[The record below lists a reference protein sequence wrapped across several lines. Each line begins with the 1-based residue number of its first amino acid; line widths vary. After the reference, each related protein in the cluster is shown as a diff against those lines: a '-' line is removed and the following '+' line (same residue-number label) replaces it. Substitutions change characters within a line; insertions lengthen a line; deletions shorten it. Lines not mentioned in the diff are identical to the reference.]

1 MDGYAG
7 KIAYADLSAGNVTIK
22 PTPPELKKQY
32 IGGRGFGIRLLTD
45 MVDPKIDPLGEK
57 NVLVFA
63 AGPLTG
69 TGIPL
74 GSRYEVSTISPLSG
88 TAMSANSGGVFG
100 WKMKKAG
107 FDAVVVTGRS
117 RRPLWLFLDSGKA
130 EFRDASGLW
139 GMTTGQTTDAIIEE
153 LDDQSV
159 RVACIG
165 PAGRTRCCFACII
178 NEKTRAVGRGGVGA
192 VMGSKNLKAIAARG
206 NLPIKI
212 ADEAKLAVVKERVK
226 KKITENGIEQA
237 LTKYGTAVLVNIIN
251 ENYVLPTRNFQTAH
265 FPAAEKVSGET
276 MAATILKQNKGCY
289 ACIVKCGR
297 VCEFDGENGEGPE
310 YEPDWAF
317 GPDCGIDDLKAVARA
332 NNICNEYGLDA
343 ISAPTTIACLMEMAE
358 KGYVNHPIRFGDAK
372 GMLELVKQIA
382 QREGI
387 GNELAEGSFRFATK
401 YGHPEFSMSSK
412 KQELPAYDPRGIQGY
427 GLATAT
433 SVRGGD
439 HVYGYLISPEI
450 LGAPEK
456 LDPLVTKGKPQWVKI
471 FQDLSAAIDA
481 SGMCLFTS
489 FALGADDYA
498 DLLTATTGMKIDA
511 AELLKIGER
520 IWNLQKLYNIKRGF
534 GRKDDTLP
542 ARLLNEPLKEGA
554 ATGQVWR
561 REEMLDEYYTLRGWD
576 KEGTPTPEQT
586 QGTGTWIT
594 GTERPAGA
602 GRRDREHA

>member
-7 KIAYADLSAGNVTIK
+7 KIAYADLSAGKVTIK
-22 PTPPELKKQY
+22 ATPPELKKQY
-32 IGGRGFGIRLLTD
+32 LGGRGFGIRLLTD
-45 MVDPKIDPLGEK
+45 MVDPKDDPLGEK
-57 NVLVFA
+57 NVLVYA

-107 FDAVVVTGRS
+107 FDAIVVTGKS
-117 RRPLWLFLDSGKA
+117 KKPVYLFLDNGKA
-130 EFRDASGLW
+130 ELRDATSLW
-139 GMTTGQTTDAIIEE
+139 GKTTGQTTDAIVDE
-153 LDDQSV
+153 LKDKSV
-159 RVACIG
+159 RVCCIG
-165 PAGRTRCCFACII
+165 PAGEKLVLFACII
-178 NEKTRAVGRGGVGA
+178 NEKTRAAGRGGVGA

-206 NLPIKI
+206 DLPIMA
-212 ADEAKLAVVKERVK
+212 ADEAKLEAVKERVK
-226 KKITENGIEQA
+226 KKIEENGIEQA
-237 LTKYGTAVLVNIIN
+237 LQKYGTAVLINIIN
-251 ENYVLPTRNFQTAH
+251 ENYVMPTRNFQTAH
-265 FPAAEKVSGET
+265 FAAAEKVSGET
-276 MAATILKQNKGCY
+276 MAATILKQPKGCY

-297 VCEFDGENGEGPE
+297 VCEFDGESGEGPE

-358 KGYVNHPIRFGDAK
+358 KGYVKHPIRFGDAK
-372 GMLELVKQIA
+372 GMLKLVEQIA
-382 QREGI
+382 KREDI
-387 GNELAEGSFRFATK
+387 GDELAEGSFRFATK
-401 YGHPEFSMSSK
+401 YGHPELSMSSK

-439 HVYGYLISPEI
+439 HVYGYMISPEI
-450 LGAPEK
+450 LGAPQK
-456 LDPLVTKGKPQWVKI
+456 LDPYVTKGKAQWVMT
-471 FQDLSAAIDA
+471 FQDLTAGIDA
-481 SGMCLFTS
+481 SGMCLFSS
-489 FALGADDYA
+489 FALGAEDYA
-498 DLLTATTGMKIDA
+498 DLIAATTGMKVDA

-534 GRKDDTLP
+534 GRKDDSLP

-554 ATGQVWR
+554 PTGQVWR
-561 REEMLDEYYTLRGWD
+561 GEEMLDEYYTLRGWD
-576 KEGTPTPEQT
+576 KEGTPA
-586 QGTGTWIT
+586 
-594 GTERPAGA
+594 PAKLKELGLQK
-602 GRRDREHA
+602 

>member
-7 KIAYADLSAGNVTIK
+7 RIAYADLSAGTVTIK
-22 PTPPELKKQY
+22 PTPPELKEQY
-32 IGGRGFGIRLLTD
+32 LGGRGFGIRLLTD
-45 MVDPKIDPLGEK
+45 MVDPKVDPLSEK
-57 NVLVFA
+57 NILVFA

-100 WKMKKAG
+100 WKMKRAG
-107 FDAVVVTGRS
+107 FDAIVVTGRS

-139 GMTTGQTTDAIIEE
+139 GMTTGQTTDAIVND
-153 LDDQSV
+153 LGDQSV

-165 PAGRTRCCFACII
+165 PAGENKVLFACII
-178 NEKTRAVGRGGVGA
+178 NEKTRAAGRGGVGA

-206 NLPIKI
+206 DFPIKP
-212 ADEAKLAVVKERVK
+212 ADEAQLEAVKERVK
-226 KKITENGIEQA
+226 KKITANGIEQA
-237 LTKYGTAVLVNIIN
+237 LQKFGTAVLVNIIN

-276 MAATILKQNKGCY
+276 MAATILKQGKGCY

-297 VCEFDGENGEGPE
+297 VCEFDGEHGEGPE

-317 GPDCGIDDLKAVARA
+317 GPDCGIDDLKAIARA

-358 KGYVNHPIRFGDAK
+358 KGYVSHPVRFGDVK
-372 GMLELVKQIA
+372 GMLSLVEQIA
-382 QREGI
+382 KREGI

-401 YGHPEFSMSSK
+401 YGHPECSMSSK

-450 LGAPEK
+450 LGSPEK
-456 LDPLVTKGKPQWVKI
+456 LDPLVTKGKPPWVKT

-489 FALGADDYA
+489 FALGAEDYA
-498 DLLTATTGMKIDA
+498 DLITATTGMKTDPA
-511 AELLKIGER
+511 GLLRIGER
-520 IWNLQKLYNIKRGF
+520 IWNLQKIYNIKRGF

-542 ARLLNEPLKEGA
+542 ARLLNEPLKEGPA
-554 ATGQVWR
+554 AGQVWR
-561 REEMLDEYYTLRGWD
+561 GGEMLDEYYTLRGWD
-576 KEGTPTPEQT
+576 KEGTPT
-586 QGTGTWIT
+586 
-594 GTERPAGA
+594 
-602 GRRDREHA
+602 REKIKELGLV

>member
-7 KIAYADLSAGNVTIK
+7 KMVYADLSAGTVTIK
-22 PTPPELKKQY
+22 PTPPELKQQY

-45 MVDPKIDPLGEK
+45 MVDPKVDPLGEK
-57 NVLVFA
+57 NILVFA

-88 TAMSANSGGVFG
+88 TAMSGNSGGVFG

-139 GMTTGQTTDAIIEE
+139 GMTTGQTTDAIIRE
-153 LDDQSV
+153 LGDQSV

-165 PAGRTRCCFACII
+165 PAGENKVRFACII
-178 NEKTRAVGRGGVGA
+178 NEKTRAVGRGGIGA

-206 NLPIKI
+206 NLPIKA
-212 ADEAKLAVVKERVK
+212 ADEAQLDVVKERVK

-237 LTKYGTAVLVNIIN
+237 LQKYGTAVLVNIIN

-265 FPAAEKVSGET
+265 FPEAEKVSGET

-289 ACIVKCGR
+289 SCIVKCGR
-297 VCEFDGENGEGPE
+297 VCEFDGESGEGPE
-310 YEPDWAF
+310 YEPAWAF

-372 GMLELVKQIA
+372 GMLALVMQIA

-401 YGHPEFSMSSK
+401 YGHPEYSMSSK
-412 KQELPAYDPRGIQGY
+412 QQELPAYDPRGIQGY

-456 LDPLVTKGKPQWVKI
+456 LDPLVTKGKPQWAKI

-498 DLLTATTGMKIDA
+498 ELLTATTGMKIDA
-511 AELLKIGER
+511 AELLKIGDR

-554 ATGQVWR
+554 AAGQVWR

-576 KEGTPTPEQT
+576 KEGTPTPGKLKEL
-586 QGTGTWIT
+586 GLG
-594 GTERPAGA
+594 
-602 GRRDREHA
+602 

>member
-7 KIAYADLSAGNVTIK
+7 KMVYADLSAGNVTIR
-22 PTPPELKKQY
+22 PTPPELKQQY
-32 IGGRGFGIRLLTD
+32 MGGRGFGIRLLTD

-88 TAMSANSGGVFG
+88 TAMSSNSGGVFG

-139 GMTTGQTTDAIIEE
+139 GMTTGQTTDAIARDLGDE
-153 LDDQSV
+153 SV

-165 PAGRTRCCFACII
+165 PAGENKVLFACII
-178 NEKTRAVGRGGVGA
+178 NEKTRAAGRGGVGA
-192 VMGSKNLKAIAARG
+192 VMGSKNLKAIAALG
-206 NLPIKI
+206 NIPIKV
-212 ADEAKLAVVKERVK
+212 ADEAQLNEVKERVK

-237 LTKYGTAVLVNIIN
+237 LQKYGTAVLVNIIN
-251 ENYVLPTRNFQTAH
+251 ENYVLPTRNFQSAH

-297 VCEFDGENGEGPE
+297 VCEFDGESGEGPE

-332 NNICNEYGLDA
+332 NNLCNEEGLDA
-343 ISAPTTIACLMEMAE
+343 ISTPTTIACLMEMAE
-358 KGYVNHPIRFGDAK
+358 KGYVNHPVRFGDIP
-372 GMLELVKQIA
+372 GMLALVKQIA
-382 QREGI
+382 RREGI

-401 YGHPEFSMSSK
+401 YGHPECSMSSK
-412 KQELPAYDPRGIQGY
+412 MQELPAYDPRGIQGY

-439 HVYGYLISPEI
+439 HVYGYLIAPEI
-450 LGAPEK
+450 LGSPEK
-456 LDPLVTKGKPQWVKI
+456 LDPLVTKGKPQWAKI

-498 DLLTATTGMKIDA
+498 GLLSATTGMKIDA

-520 IWNLQKLYNIKRGF
+520 IWNLQKLYNIKRGL

-542 ARLLNEPLKEGA
+542 ARLLSEPLKEGA
-554 ATGQVWR
+554 PAGQVWR
-561 REEMLDEYYTLRGWD
+561 RDEMLDEYYTLRGWD
-576 KEGTPTPEQT
+576 REGTPT
-586 QGTGTWIT
+586 
-594 GTERPAGA
+594 AGKL
-602 GRRDREHA
+602 RELGLG

>member
-7 KIAYADLSAGNVTIK
+7 KMVYADLSAGTVTIK
-22 PTPPELKKQY
+22 PTPPELKQQY

-45 MVDPKIDPLGEK
+45 MVDPKVDPLGEK
-57 NVLVFA
+57 NILVFA

-88 TAMSANSGGVFG
+88 TAMSGNSGGVFG

-139 GMTTGQTTDAIIEE
+139 GMTTGQTTDAIIRE
-153 LDDQSV
+153 LGDQSV

-165 PAGRTRCCFACII
+165 PAGENKVRFACII
-178 NEKTRAVGRGGVGA
+178 NEKTRAVGRGGIGA

-206 NLPIKI
+206 NLPIKA
-212 ADEAKLAVVKERVK
+212 ADEAQLDVVKERVK

-237 LTKYGTAVLVNIIN
+237 LQKYGTAVLVNIIN

-265 FPAAEKVSGET
+265 FPEAEKVSGET

-289 ACIVKCGR
+289 SCIVKCGR
-297 VCEFDGENGEGPE
+297 VCEFDGESGEGPE

-372 GMLELVKQIA
+372 GMLALVMQIA

-401 YGHPEFSMSSK
+401 YGHPEYSMSSK
-412 KQELPAYDPRGIQGY
+412 QQELPAYDPRGIQGY

-456 LDPLVTKGKPQWVKI
+456 LDPLVTKGKPQWAKI

-498 DLLTATTGMKIDA
+498 ELLTATTGMKIDA
-511 AELLKIGER
+511 AELLKIGDR

-554 ATGQVWR
+554 AAGQVWR

-576 KEGTPTPEQT
+576 KEGTPTPGKLKEL
-586 QGTGTWIT
+586 GLG
-594 GTERPAGA
+594 
-602 GRRDREHA
+602 

>member
-7 KIAYADLSAGNVTIK
+7 KIVYADLSAGKVTIK
-22 PTPPELKKQY
+22 ATPADLKKKY
-32 IGGRGFGIRLLTD
+32 LGGRGFGIRLLTD
-45 MVDPKIDPLGEK
+45 MVDPKTDPLGEK
-57 NVLVFA
+57 NVLVYA

-107 FDAVVVTGRS
+107 FDAVVVTGKS
-117 RRPLWLFLDSGKA
+117 KKPVYLLLDNGKA
-130 EFRDASGLW
+130 ELRDATSLW
-139 GMTTGQTTDAIIEE
+139 GKTTGQTTDAIVDE
-153 LDDQSV
+153 LKDKSV
-159 RVACIG
+159 RVSCIG
-165 PAGRTRCCFACII
+165 PAGEKLVLFACII
-178 NEKTRAVGRGGVGA
+178 NEKTRAAGRGGVGA

-206 NLPIKI
+206 DLPIKA
-212 ADEAKLAVVKERVK
+212 ADEVMLNAVKERVK
-226 KKITENGIEQA
+226 KKIEENGIERA
-237 LTKYGTAVLVNIIN
+237 LQKYGTAVLINIIN
-251 ENYVLPTRNFQTAH
+251 QNYVMPTRNFQTAY
-265 FPAAEKVSGET
+265 FAAAEKVSGET
-276 MAATILKQNKGCY
+276 MAATILKQPKGCY

-297 VCEFDGENGEGPE
+297 VCEFDGESGEGPE

-358 KGYVNHPIRFGDAK
+358 KGYVKHPIRFGDAK
-372 GMLELVKQIA
+372 GMLKLVEQIA
-382 QREGI
+382 KREDI

-401 YGHPEFSMSSK
+401 YGHPELSMSSK

-439 HVYGYLISPEI
+439 HVYGYMISPEI
-450 LGAPEK
+450 LGAPQK
-456 LDPLVTKGKPQWVKI
+456 LDPYVTAGKAQWVKT
-471 FQDLSAAIDA
+471 FQDLTAGIDA
-481 SGMCLFTS
+481 SGMCLFSS

-498 DLLTATTGMKIDA
+498 DLITATTGMKVDA
-511 AELLKIGER
+511 AELLKIGDR

-534 GRKDDTLP
+534 GRKDDSLP
-542 ARLLNEPLKEGA
+542 ARLLNEPLTEGA
-554 ATGQVWR
+554 PKGQVWR
-561 REEMLDEYYTLRGWD
+561 GEEMLDEYYTLRGWD
-576 KEGTPTPEQT
+576 KEGTPTPAKLKEL
-586 QGTGTWIT
+586 GL
-594 GTERPAGA
+594 
-602 GRRDREHA
+602 

>member
-7 KIAYADLSAGNVTIK
+7 NMVYVDLSAGKVTIK

-32 IGGRGFGIRLLTD
+32 LGGRGFGIRLLTD
-45 MVDPKIDPLGEK
+45 MVDPKVDPLSDK
-57 NVLVFA
+57 NIVVFA

-74 GSRYEVSTISPLSG
+74 GSRYEVSTLSPLTG
-88 TAMSANSGGVFG
+88 TATSANSGGVFG

-107 FDAVVVTGRS
+107 FDAVVVTGKAKK
-117 RRPLWLFLDSGKA
+117 PVYLLLDNGKA
-130 EFRDASGLW
+130 ELRDAAHLW
-139 GMTTGQTTDAIIEE
+139 GKTTGQTTDAIVEE
-153 LDDQSV
+153 LKDKSV
-159 RVACIG
+159 RVSCIG
-165 PAGRTRCCFACII
+165 PAGEKLVRFACII
-178 NEKTRAVGRGGVGA
+178 NEKARAAGRGGTGT

-206 NLPIKI
+206 ELPIKA
-212 ADEAKLAVVKERVK
+212 ADEDRLNMVKDRVR
-226 KKITENGIEQA
+226 KKIEENGIEKA
-237 LTKYGTAVLVNIIN
+237 LHNYGTAVLINIIN
-251 ENYVLPTRNFQTAH
+251 ENYILPTRNFQSAH
-265 FPAAEKVSGET
+265 FPNAENVSGET
-276 MAATILKQNKGCY
+276 MAKTILKKPKGCY
-289 ACIVKCGR
+289 ACIVQCGR
-297 VCEFDGENGEGPE
+297 VHEFDGESGEGPE

-358 KGYVNHPIRFGDAK
+358 KGYVKHPIRFGDVK
-372 GMLELVKQIA
+372 GMLKLVEQIA
-382 QREGI
+382 KREDI
-387 GNELAEGSFRFATK
+387 GNELADGSYRFAEK
-401 YGHPEFSMSSK
+401 HGHPECSMSVK

-439 HVYGYLISPEI
+439 HVYGYMISPEV

-456 LDPLVTKGKPQWVKI
+456 LDPYVTKGKPQWVKT
-471 FQDLSAAIDA
+471 FQDLTASIDA

-489 FALGADDYA
+489 FALDAQDYA
-498 DLLTATTGMKIDA
+498 DLLTATTGMQIDT

-542 ARLLNEPLKEGA
+542 ARFLTEPLKEGA
-554 ATGQVWR
+554 PTGQVWKR
-561 REEMLDEYYTLRGWD
+561 DELLDEYYTLRGWD
-576 KEGTPTPEQT
+576 TEGTPTK
-586 QGTGTWIT
+586 GKLKGL
-594 GTERPAGA
+594 GLA
-602 GRRDREHA
+602 

>member
-7 KIAYADLSAGNVTIK
+7 KIVYADLSAGKVTIN

-32 IGGRGFGIRLLTD
+32 LGGRGFGIRLLTD
-45 MVDPKIDPLGEK
+45 LVDPKVDPLGEK
-57 NVLVFA
+57 NVVVFA

-107 FDAVVVTGRS
+107 FDAVVVTGKAKK
-117 RRPLWLFLDSGKA
+117 PVYLMLDNGKA
-130 EFRDASGLW
+130 ELRDAAHLW
-139 GMTTGQTTDAIIEE
+139 GKTTGQTTDALVHE
-153 LDDQSV
+153 LKDTSV

-165 PAGRTRCCFACII
+165 PAGEKLVLFACII
-178 NEKTRAVGRGGVGA
+178 NEKTRAAGRGGAGA

-206 NLPIKI
+206 DLPITA
-212 ADEAKLAVVKERVK
+212 ADKAQLELVKERVR
-226 KKITENGIEQA
+226 KKITENGVEQA
-237 LTKYGTAVLVNIIN
+237 LQKYGTAVLVNIIN
-251 ENYVLPTRNFQTAH
+251 ENYVLPTRNFQSAH

-297 VCEFDGENGEGPE
+297 VCEFDGEHGEGPE

-317 GPDCGIDDLKAVARA
+317 GPDCGIDDLKAVSRA
-332 NNICNEYGLDA
+332 NNLCNEYGLDA

-358 KGYVNHPIRFGDAK
+358 KGYVKHPVRFGDAK
-372 GMLELVKQIA
+372 GMLELVEQIGK
-382 QREGI
+382 REGI

-401 YGHPEFSMSSK
+401 YGHPECSMSSK

-439 HVYGYLISPEI
+439 HVYGYMISPEI

-456 LDPLVTKGKPQWVKI
+456 LDPYVTKGKPQWVKI
-471 FQDLSAAIDA
+471 FQDLTAAIDA

-489 FALGADDYA
+489 FALGAEDYA
-498 DLLTATTGMKIDA
+498 DLLTATTGMKIDPA
-511 AELLKIGER
+511 GLLQAGER

-542 ARLLNEPLKEGA
+542 ARLLTEPLKEGA
-554 ATGQVWR
+554 PAGQVSR
-561 REEMLDEYYTLRGWD
+561 QGEMLDEYYTLRGWD
-576 KEGTPTPEQT
+576 KEGTPTP
-586 QGTGTWIT
+586 GKL
-594 GTERPAGA
+594 
-602 GRRDREHA
+602 RELGL

>member
-7 KIAYADLSAGNVTIK
+7 KMAYADLSAGTISIR
-22 PTPPELKKQY
+22 PTPQELRKEY

-45 MVDPKIDPLGEK
+45 MVDPQSEPLGEK
-57 NVLVFA
+57 NILVFA

-100 WKMKKAG
+100 WKIKKAG
-107 FDAVVVTGRS
+107 FDGIVV
-117 RRPLWLFLDSGKA
+117 SGKA
-130 EFRDASGLW
+130 KKPVWLLLDNGKAEIRDATGLW
-139 GMTTGQTTDAIIEE
+139 GKTTGQTTDAIMEE
-153 LDDQSV
+153 LNDKTV
-159 RVACIG
+159 RVSCIG
-165 PAGRTRCCFACII
+165 PAGEKLVRFACII
-178 NEKTRAVGRGGVGA
+178 NEKTRAAGRGGAGA

-206 NLPIKI
+206 DMPIKA
-212 ADEAKLAVVKERVK
+212 ADEAQFAVVKERVK
-226 KKITENGIEQA
+226 NKIEANGIEKA
-237 LTKYGTAVLVNIIN
+237 LHDYGTAVLVNIIN
-251 ENYVLPTRNFQTAH
+251 ENYVLPVRNFQTAH
-265 FPAAEKVSGET
+265 FPDADKVSGET
-276 MAATILKQNKGCY
+276 MAKTILKKPKGCF
-289 ACIVKCGR
+289 ACIVQCGR
-297 VCEFDGENGEGPE
+297 VCEFDGESGEGPE

-343 ISAPTTIACLMEMAE
+343 ISAPATIACLMEMAE
-358 KGYVNHPIRFGDAK
+358 KEYVKHPVRFGDVP
-372 GMLELVKQIA
+372 GMLQLVKQIA
-382 QREGI
+382 TREGI
-387 GNELAEGSFRFATK
+387 GDELAEGSFRFATK
-401 YGHPEFSMSSK
+401 YGHPEYSMHSK

-439 HVYGYLISPEI
+439 HVYGYMISPEI

-456 LDPLVTKGKPQWVKI
+456 LDPYVTTGKPGWVKT
-471 FQDLSAAIDA
+471 FQDLTAAIDA

-489 FALGADDYA
+489 FALGPEDYA
-498 DLLTATTGMKIDA
+498 DLLTVTTGMKIDT
-511 AELLKIGER
+511 AELLKVGER

-554 ATGQVWR
+554 PTGQVWR
-561 REEMLDEYYTLRGWD
+561 RDELLDDYYKVRGWD
-576 KEGTPTPEQT
+576 HEGTPGPGKLKEL
-586 QGTGTWIT
+586 GLV
-594 GTERPAGA
+594 R
-602 GRRDREHA
+602 

>member
-7 KIAYADLSAGNVTIK
+7 NIVFADLSAGKVTIK
-22 PTPPELKKQY
+22 PTPPELKKKY

-45 MVDPKIDPLGEK
+45 MVDPKIDPLSDK
-57 NVLVFA
+57 NVVVYA

-74 GSRYEVSTISPLSG
+74 GSRYEISTISPLTG
-88 TAMSANSGGVFG
+88 TATSANSGGVFG

-107 FDAVVVTGRS
+107 FDAVVVTGKS
-117 RRPLWLFLDSGKA
+117 KKPVYLLLDNGKA
-130 EFRDASGLW
+130 EFRDAAHLW
-139 GMTTGQTTDAIIEE
+139 GKTTGQTTDAIEEE
-153 LDDQSV
+153 LNDKSI
-159 RVACIG
+159 RVSCIG
-165 PAGRTRCCFACII
+165 PSGEKLVLFACII
-178 NEKTRAVGRGGVGA
+178 NEKTRAAGRGGVGA

-206 NLPIKI
+206 DLPIKA
-212 ADEAKLAVVKERVK
+212 ADEERLNVVKDRVR
-226 KKITENGIEQA
+226 KKIEDNGIEKA
-237 LTKYGTAVLVNIIN
+237 LHNYGTAVLINIIN
-251 ENYVLPTRNFQTAH
+251 ENYVLPTRNFQSAH
-265 FPAAEKVSGET
+265 FANAENVSGET
-276 MAATILKQNKGCY
+276 IAKTILKKPKGCY
-289 ACIVKCGR
+289 ACIVQCGR
-297 VCEFDGENGEGPE
+297 VHEFDGETGEGPE
-310 YEPDWAF
+310 YEPVWAF

-343 ISAPTTIACLMEMAE
+343 ISAPATIACLMEMAE
-358 KGYVNHPIRFGDAK
+358 KGYVKHPIRFGDAK
-372 GMLELVKQIA
+372 GMLKLVEQIA
-382 QREGI
+382 KREDI

-401 YGHPEFSMSSK
+401 YGHPECSMSSK

-439 HVYGYLISPEI
+439 HVYGYMISPEV

-456 LDPLVTKGKPQWVKI
+456 LDPYVTKGKPQWVKT
-471 FQDLSAAIDA
+471 FQDLTASIDA
-481 SGMCLFTS
+481 AGMCLFSS
-489 FALGADDYA
+489 FALDAQDYA

-554 ATGQVWR
+554 PTGQVWR
-561 REEMLDEYYTLRGWD
+561 RDEMLDEYYTLRGWD
-576 KEGTPTPEQT
+576 KEGTPTQEKRKEL
-586 QGTGTWIT
+586 GLV
-594 GTERPAGA
+594 
-602 GRRDREHA
+602 

>member
-7 KIAYADLSAGNVTIK
+7 KIAYADLSAGRVTIK

-45 MVDPKIDPLGEK
+45 LVDPKIDPLGEK

-107 FDAVVVTGRS
+107 FDAVVVSGRS
-117 RRPLWLFLDSGKA
+117 RRPLWLFLDSGSA
-130 EFRDASGLW
+130 EFRDASRLW
-139 GMTTGQTTDAIIEE
+139 GKTTGQTTDAIIRE
-153 LDDQSV
+153 LGDQSA
-159 RVACIG
+159 RVSCIG
-165 PAGRTRCCFACII
+165 PAGENKVLYACII
-178 NEKTRAVGRGGVGA
+178 NEKTRAAGRGGVGA

-206 NLPIKI
+206 NLPIKV
-212 ADEAKLAVVKERVK
+212 ADEARLTAVKERVK
-226 KKITENGIEQA
+226 KKIEENGIEQA
-237 LTKYGTAVLVNIIN
+237 LQKYGTAVLINIIN
-251 ENYVLPTRNFQTAH
+251 ENYVMPTRNFQTAH

-276 MAATILKQNKGCY
+276 MAATILKQPKGCY

-297 VCEFDGENGEGPE
+297 VCEVDGEIGEGPE

-317 GPDCGIDDLKAVARA
+317 GPDCGIDDLKAVAKA
-332 NNICNEYGLDA
+332 NNLCNEYGLDA
-343 ISAPTTIACLMEMAE
+343 ISTPTTIACLMEMAE
-358 KGYVNHPIRFGDAK
+358 KGYVSHPIRFGDAK
-372 GMLELVKQIA
+372 GMLALVEQIGK
-382 QREGI
+382 REGI

-401 YGHPEFSMSSK
+401 YGHPELSMSSK

-439 HVYGYLISPEI
+439 HVYGYLIAPEI
-450 LGAPEK
+450 LGSPEK
-456 LDPLVTKGKPQWVKI
+456 LDPYTTKGKPQWAKI
-471 FQDLSAAIDA
+471 FQDLTAGIDA
-481 SGMCLFTS
+481 SGMCLFSS

-498 DLLTATTGMKIDA
+498 DLLAATTGMKIDA
-511 AELLKIGER
+511 AGLLKVGER
-520 IWNLQKLYNIKRGF
+520 IWNLQKLYNVKRGF

-554 ATGQVWR
+554 PKGMVWK

-576 KEGTPTPEQT
+576 KEGMPTPARLKEL
-586 QGTGTWIT
+586 GLS
-594 GTERPAGA
+594 
-602 GRRDREHA
+602 

>member
-1 MDGYAG
+1 
-7 KIAYADLSAGNVTIK
+7 
-22 PTPPELKKQY
+22 
-32 IGGRGFGIRLLTD
+32 
-45 MVDPKIDPLGEK
+45 
-57 NVLVFA
+57 
-63 AGPLTG
+63 
-69 TGIPL
+69 
-74 GSRYEVSTISPLSG
+74 
-88 TAMSANSGGVFG
+88 
-100 WKMKKAG
+100 
-107 FDAVVVTGRS
+107 VVVTGRS

-130 EFRDASGLW
+130 EFRNASGFW
-139 GMTTGQTTDAIIEE
+139 GMTTGQTTDAIVDE
-153 LDDQSV
+153 LGDKSV
-159 RVACIG
+159 RVSCIG
-165 PAGRTRCCFACII
+165 PAGENKVLFACII
-178 NEKTRAVGRGGVGA
+178 NEKTRAVGRGGIGA

-206 NLPIKI
+206 DLPIKP
-212 ADEAKLAVVKERVK
+212 ADEAQLAVVKERVR

-251 ENYVLPTRNFQTAH
+251 ENYVLPTRNFQSAH

-297 VCEFDGENGEGPE
+297 VCEFNGESGEGPE

-332 NNICNEYGLDA
+332 NNLCNEYGLDA

-372 GMLELVKQIA
+372 GMLTLVEQMAK
-382 QREGI
+382 REGI

-401 YGHPEFSMSSK
+401 YGHPELSMSSK
-412 KQELPAYDPRGIQGY
+412 QQELPAYDPRGIQGY

-456 LDPLVTKGKPQWVKI
+456 LDPLVTKGKAQWVKV

-511 AELLKIGER
+511 AELLKIGDR

-576 KEGTPTPEQT
+576 REGTPTKEKQKEL
-586 QGTGTWIT
+586 GL
-594 GTERPAGA
+594 
-602 GRRDREHA
+602 